1 MYFEKLMTH
10 AHLADGEAARRQQQN
25 TDYLLELK
33 TDNLLFPY
41 RWQAGDFWS
50 INRRMPELHGGW
62 DSQNS
67 HIRGTFTGHWLSAA
81 AHIYAQ
87 TQNREMKNRADFI
100 VDEIKKCQTLNG
112 GQWAFPIPADYI
124 EGVKQGRRFWA
135 PLYVCHKVM
144 MGLLDVYLYMD
155 NPVAL
160 DIIDHASDW
169 FVDFTGRTT
178 REQLTEMMDIQETG
192 GIMELWAD
200 LYGVTGIQKYLD
212 LMRAFERPALF
223 EPLLG
228 GKDVLT
234 NMHANTTIP
243 EAHGAARAYEVTG
256 EERYRKIVENY
267 WDWAVTKRGMY
278 ATGGQTCGE
287 VWTPPMRQS
296 ARLGEQN
303 QEHCTVYNMIRLADY
318 LYRWTGKTEYAD
330 YIERNILNGLY
341 TQGYWN
347 ARELDCL
354 CDPTPPDFGLV
365 AYYLPLHAGAQK
377 KWGSK
382 TDHFWCCHCTLV
394 QANSRLREFIWY
406 RHSNS
411 IALAQYIPSDLTEEI
426 DGRTVQIQ
434 LCNTDLGGSCN
445 RINETALNIRER
457 PACYAYDLAVKA
469 DEGCAFELKVRI
481 PWWIAGKVECTVNG
495 KAVEV
500 SERDGYLVLN
510 RCWQSDTVHLVFPKT
525 LTCWPLAD
533 EPETV
538 AFLDGPVV
546 LAGLVGEERTLYGD
560 VHHPETLLKPHCE
573 RVWSEWTA
581 DWKTTGQP
589 VNFYLKPIAQIGRE
603 HYTVYFPIEPKR

>member
-1 MYFEKLMTH
+1 ME
-10 AHLADGEAARRQQQN
+10 
-25 TDYLLELK
+25 
-33 TDNLLFPY
+33 
-41 RWQAGDFWS
+41 
-50 INRRMPELHGGW
+50 
-62 DSQNS
+62 
-67 HIRGTFTGHWLSAA
+67 
-81 AHIYAQ
+81 
-87 TQNREMKNRADFI
+87 
-100 VDEIKKCQTLNG
+100 EIKKCQTLNG

-124 EGVKQGRRFWA
+124 EGVKQGRSFWA
-135 PLYVCHKVM
+135 PFYVCHKVM
-144 MGLLDVYLYMD
+144 MGLLDVYQYMD

-160 DIIDHASDW
+160 DIINHASDW
-169 FVDFTGRTT
+169 FVDFIGRTT

-200 LYGVTGIQKYLD
+200 LYGVTGVQKYLD

-223 EPLLG
+223 EPLLE

-234 NMHANTTIP
+234 NMHANSTIP

-318 LYRWTGKTEYAD
+318 LYRWIGKAEYAD

-341 TQGYWN
+341 AQGYWK

-411 IALAQYIPSDLTEEI
+411 ITLAQYIPSDLTEEI
-426 DGRTVQIQ
+426 DGKSVHIQ
-434 LCNTDLGGSCN
+434 LRNTDLCGSCN
-445 RINETALNIRER
+445 RVNETALNIWER
-457 PACYAYDLAVKA
+457 PSCYAYDLTIEA
-469 DEGCAFELKVRI
+469 EESCTFELKVRI
-481 PWWIAGKVECTVNG
+481 PWWIAGKAECTVNG
-495 KAVEV
+495 ETVDV
-500 SERDGYLVLN
+500 CERDGYLVLN
-510 RCWQSDTVHLVFPKT
+510 RCWQADTMHLVFPKT
-525 LTCWPLAD
+525 ITCWPLTD
-533 EPETV
+533 EPETA

-546 LAGLVGEERTLYGD
+546 LAGLVDEERTLYGD
-560 VHHPETLLKPHCE
+560 IHHPETLLKPHCE
-573 RVWSEWTA
+573 RAWSEWTA

-603 HYTVYFPIEPKR
+603 HYTVYFPIEPKK